1 MMIGGQGYE
10 NVGVRCAN
18 GGRIAVRKIDAAVRQ
33 ADVVNDVMDFPCRNL
48 LSNRLLDLIAK
59 IGRFFN
65 AHAGGS
71 TQMKLESPAV
81 YAGEKIPAE
90 PRKQNRQRAK
100 AAGKECDQENSPVV
114 ETELKHPTVASTK

>member
-1 MMIGGQGYE
+1 VMIGGQGHE
-10 NVGVRCAN
+10 NIGVRAPN
-18 GGRIAVRKIDAAVRQ
+18 RSRIAVGKIDATVGQ
-33 ADVVNDVMDFPCRNL
+33 ANVVNDVMDFSRRNL

-65 AHAGGS
+65 AHASGS

-81 YAGEKIPAE
+81 YAGEEVPAQ

-100 AAGKECDQENSPVV
+100 AAGEECDQENSPV
-114 ETELKHPTVASTK
+114 TEAELQ